1 MIIMSR
7 MQKEEEKEEEEEK
20 KEKEENLDADKLV
33 AEIVDEM
40 SDRLSKLESLLV
52 ESNRST
58 GDLKNRYR
66 GPEIPSSAGQPQSK
80 GTGPGEDG
88 MLGGLT
94 KFINVLGG
102 GQSKT

>member
-1 MIIMSR
+1 
-7 MQKEEEKEEEEEK
+7 MQKEEEKEEEEKKK
-20 KEKEENLDADKLV
+20 KEKEEKEGNVDADKLV
-33 AEIVDEM
+33 AEIVDEL
-40 SDRLSKLESLLV
+40 SDRLSKLESQLV

-58 GDLKNRYR
+58 GDLRNRYR
-66 GPEIPSSAGQPQSK
+66 GPEIPSLEGQPQSK

-88 MLGGLT
+88 VFGGLS